1 MILTLR
7 QIVLQCRWSL
17 KNRAPFFDHV
27 FVLYMWEKSYRLVYC
42 EFVRVKNANTYGVWN
57 ITVLGPNFHD
67 FHSKSKKYITTFRNN
82 RTTNENFY
90 LLCFMIDWRLIINLG
105 PCFTYWMRKM
115 YLILITTHSC
125 QKQYLTSKIL
135 ANYTLSNTSNLCY
148 GVNQTKDY
156 PLKRL

>member
-17 KNRAPFFDHV
+17 KNWAPFFDHV

-82 RTTNENFY
+82 RTTNEIFLSSLFY
-90 LLCFMIDWRLIINLG
+90 DRLKINNKFGTML
-105 PCFTYWMRKM
+105 Y
-115 YLILITTHSC
+115 ILNEKNVLNSYNDTF
-125 QKQYLTSKIL
+125 LSK
-135 ANYTLSNTSNLCY
+135 AVSHFQDFS
-148 GVNQTKDY
+148 
-156 PLKRL
+156 